1 MSAIATRQ
9 RILDVAE
16 LQFAEHG
23 YAGASLRGIIA
34 AAHVNLAAVH
44 YHFRSKEALLEAVLL
59 RRAGPLNDERLRLLD
74 GLEAKAGPDGA
85 PLEGI
90 IEAFIGP
97 PMHLVFT
104 NAGEGKL
111 FGKLVGR
118 LYAES
123 GERFF
128 QMIKKHFATIA
139 MRFAAALHKACPEL
153 SEEELRWRFHCMAGV
168 MAHTLLH
175 GGHMDV
181 FSDAKTKGHDVNVV
195 MDRLVRFLAAG
206 FRASAGNSRPT
217 AKKRMRKP

>member
-23 YAGASLRGIIA
+23 YAGTSLRGIIA

-44 YHFRSKEALLEAVLL
+44 YHFRSKEALLEAVVL
-59 RRAGPLNDERLRLLD
+59 RRAGPLNDERLCRLD
-74 GLEAKAGPDGA
+74 GLEAEAGDSGV

-97 PMHLVFT
+97 PIRLVFT
-104 NAGEGKL
+104 NGGEGRI

-128 QMIKKHFATIA
+128 EMIKKHFATIA
-139 MRFAAALHKACPEL
+139 LRFAAALHKACPEL
-153 SEEELRWRFHCMAGV
+153 SEEELRWRFHCVAGV
-168 MAHTLLH
+168 MAHTLVH
-175 GGHMDV
+175 GGHTDV
-181 FSDAKTKGHDVNVV
+181 LSEAKKKDPDVNVV

-206 FRASAGNSRPT
+206 FRAPAGNSRPK
-217 AKKRMRKP
+217 AKKGKRKT

>member
-1 MSAIATRQ
+1 MSALATKQ

-23 YAGASLRGIIA
+23 YAGASLRGIIGE
-34 AAHVNLAAVH
+34 AHVNLAAVH

-59 RRAGPLNDERLRLLD
+59 RRAGPLNEERLRLLD
-74 GLEAKAGPDGA
+74 ALEAEAGNAGA

-97 PMHLVFT
+97 PVHLVFT
-104 NAGEGKL
+104 TSGEGKI

-123 GERFF
+123 GEHFF

-139 MRFAAALHKACPEL
+139 LRFSVALRKACPEL

-175 GGHMDV
+175 GDHMDV
-181 FSDAKTKGHDVNVV
+181 FSDAKRKEQDVNVV

-206 FRASAGNSRPT
+206 FRAPAGNSRLM
-217 AKKRMRKP
+217 AKKEMRKP

>member
-1 MSAIATRQ
+1 MSASATKQ

-16 LQFAEHG
+16 VQFANHG

-34 AAHVNLAAVH
+34 AAQVNLAAVH
-44 YHFRSKEALLEAVLL
+44 YHFRSKESLLEAVLL
-59 RRAGPLNDERLRLLD
+59 RRGGPLNQQRLRLLD
-74 GLEAKAGPDGA
+74 GLEAKTGGAAA

-97 PMHLVFT
+97 PIHLVFT
-104 NAGEGKL
+104 DGGEAKI

-123 GERFF
+123 GEHFF
-128 QMIKKHFATIA
+128 QMIKKHFATVA
-139 MRFAAALHKACPEL
+139 MRFAAALQKACPEL

-175 GGHMDV
+175 GNLVEVFAEKKSKHPDV
-181 FSDAKTKGHDVNVV
+181 RVV

-206 FRASAGNSRPT
+206 FRAPAGTSRAK

>member
-1 MSAIATRQ
+1 MTAIATRQ

-74 GLEAKAGPDGA
+74 RIEAKAGGAGA
-85 PLEGI
+85 PIEGI

-104 NAGEGKL
+104 KGGEGKI

-128 QMIKKHFATIA
+128 QMIKKHFASIA
-139 MRFAAALHKACPEL
+139 QRFAAALHKACPEL
-153 SEEELRWRFHCMAGV
+153 SEAELRWRFHCMAGV

-175 GGHMDV
+175 WDHMEV
-181 FSDAKTKGHDVNVV
+181 LTDAKANEHDVNVV

-206 FRASAGNSRPT
+206 FRAPAGNPRSK
-217 AKKRMRKP
+217 AKKSMRKP